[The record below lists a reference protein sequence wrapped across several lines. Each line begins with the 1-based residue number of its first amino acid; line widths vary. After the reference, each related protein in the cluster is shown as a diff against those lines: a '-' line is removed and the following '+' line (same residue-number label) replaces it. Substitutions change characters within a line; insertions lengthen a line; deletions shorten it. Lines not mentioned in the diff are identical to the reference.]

1 MFPRIF
7 LSLCLGFLCAI
18 YCHWNKP
25 TLDNSL
31 VDLDWSFHAAQDL
44 IHGQNPYRH
53 EPSAFLIPYPL
64 TSAILVMPFSF
75 LPGNLGLLLVVGLAS
90 GTLAFFILTRE
101 PYWRILLF
109 LNPCFL
115 LAIKSAQW
123 SPILLLAYYCP
134 ALSFLVLG
142 KPNIALPIL
151 TRFTFRLRYII
162 PCLLLVIVS
171 LIFMPTWP
179 IRWFS
184 SLGPYKGFIPMLTWS
199 GPLLALA
206 LLRWRDKQSWFFLS
220 LCICPQQR
228 FFYDQLLLWALPQTR
243 TRILVLTLS
252 SWMGYFLISLR
263 YQNLLPAEP
272 YLLLFLYLPTLWMV
286 LFPPA
291 PMKVDLK
298 KEPIP

>member
-1 MFPRIF
+1 
-7 LSLCLGFLCAI
+7 
-18 YCHWNKP
+18 
-25 TLDNSL
+25 
-31 VDLDWSFHAAQDL
+31 
-44 IHGQNPYRH
+44 
-53 EPSAFLIPYPL
+53 
-64 TSAILVMPFSF
+64 
-75 LPGNLGLLLVVGLAS
+75 VGLAR

-151 TRFTFRLRYII
+151 TRFTLRLRYII
-162 PCLLLVIVS
+162 PCFLLIMVSLLV
-171 LIFMPTWP
+171 MPTWP
-179 IRWFS
+179 IRWLS
-184 SLGPYKGFIPMLTWS
+184 SLGPYNGFIPMLTWA

-206 LLRWRDKQSWFFLS
+206 LLRWREKQSWFFLT
-220 LCICPQQR
+220 LCLCPQHR
-228 FFYDQLLLWALPQTR
+228 FFYDQLLLWVLPQTR
-243 TRILVLTLS
+243 IRILVLTLC
-252 SWMGYFLISLR
+252 SWLGYFLISLSH
-263 YQNLLPAEP
+263 QNLWPAEP

-291 PMKVDLK
+291 IDEVESK
-298 KEPIP
+298 KEPIS

>member
-1 MFPRIF
+1 MFPRILVS
-7 LSLCLGFLCAI
+7 LSFGLFCAM

-151 TRFTFRLRYII
+151 THFTLRLRYII
-162 PCLLLVIVS
+162 PCLLLIMVS
-171 LIFMPTWP
+171 LLVMPTWP
-179 IRWFS
+179 IRWLS
-184 SLGPYKGFIPMLTWS
+184 SLGPYNGFIPMLTWA
-199 GPLLALA
+199 GPFLALA
-206 LLRWRDKQSWFFLS
+206 LLRWREKQSWFFLT
-220 LCICPQQR
+220 LCLCPQHR
-228 FFYDQLLLWALPQTR
+228 FFYDQLLLWVLPQTR
-243 TRILVLTLS
+243 IRILVLTLS
-252 SWMGYFLISLR
+252 SWLGYFLISLSH
-263 YQNLLPAEP
+263 QNLWPAEP

-291 PMKVDLK
+291 IDEVESK

>member
-151 TRFTFRLRYII
+151 THFTLRLRYII
-162 PCLLLVIVS
+162 PCFLLIMVSLLV
-171 LIFMPTWP
+171 MPTWP
-179 IRWFS
+179 IWWLS
-184 SLGPYKGFIPMLTWS
+184 SLGPYNGFIPMLTWA

-206 LLRWRDKQSWFFLS
+206 LLRWHEKQSWFFLT
-220 LCICPQQR
+220 LCLCPQHR
-228 FFYDQLLLWALPQTR
+228 FFYDQLLLWVLPQTR
-243 TRILVLTLS
+243 IRILVLTLC
-252 SWMGYFLISLR
+252 SWLGYFLISLSH
-263 YQNLLPAEP
+263 QNLWPAEP

-286 LFPPA
+286 LFPP
-291 PMKVDLK
+291 VIDEVESK